1 MGTIKK
7 FFIYFLLFIALFA
20 FVEIFRELA
29 LKKAEKEK
37 YMIDYTVNVNSPKII
52 VASSKASDTEVN
64 IKGCIINETGE
75 HIRNKVLQ
83 FDFYDNNDTYLGTEV
98 KQINYFNVNEKIK
111 FDISRDYKN
120 VDRIDILYLD
130 EALEHKT
137 EEQAEE
143 TLRIFNTNDKA
154 VKIALPIATVLTM
167 LMIIP

>member
-7 FFIYFLLFIALFA
+7 FFNYFLLFIALFV

-37 YMIDYTVNVNSPKII
+37 YMIDYNVNVNSPKII
-52 VASSKASDTEVN
+52 VSSSKASDTEVS

-75 HIRNKVLQ
+75 HIKDKVLQ
-83 FDFYDNNDTYLGTEV
+83 FDFYDNNNTYLGTEL

-111 FDISRDYKN
+111 FDISRNYKN

-130 EALEHKT
+130 EAIKH
-137 EEQAEE
+137 EEE
-143 TLRIFNTNDKA
+143 NTDEITKILNTDNST

>member
-7 FFIYFLLFIALFA
+7 FFNYFLLFIALFI

-52 VASSKASDTEVN
+52 VSSSKASDTDVS

-75 HIRNKVLQ
+75 HIKDKVLQ
-83 FDFYDNNDTYLGTEV
+83 FDFYDNNNTYLGTEL

-111 FDISRDYKN
+111 FDISRNYKN

-130 EALEHKT
+130 EAIKH
-137 EEQAEE
+137 EEE
-143 TLRIFNTNDKA
+143 NTDEITKILNTDNST
-154 VKIALPIATVLTM
+154 VKIALPIAAVLTM

>member
-7 FFIYFLLFIALFA
+7 FFNYFLLFIALFV

-52 VASSKASDTEVN
+52 VSSSKDSDTQVS

-75 HIRNKVLQ
+75 HIKDKVLQ
-83 FDFYDNNDTYLGTEV
+83 FDFYDNNNTYLGTEL

-111 FDISRDYKN
+111 FDISRNYKN

-130 EALEHKT
+130 EAIKH
-137 EEQAEE
+137 EEE
-143 TLRIFNTNDKA
+143 NTDEITKILNTDNST
-154 VKIALPIATVLTM
+154 VKIALPIAAVLTM

>member
-7 FFIYFLLFIALFA
+7 FFNYFLLFIALFV

-52 VASSKASDTEVN
+52 VSSSKASDTEVS

-75 HIRNKVLQ
+75 HIKDKVLQ
-83 FDFYDNNDTYLGTEV
+83 FDFYDNNNTYLGTEL

-111 FDISRDYKN
+111 FDISRNYKN

-130 EALEHKT
+130 EAIKH
-137 EEQAEE
+137 EEE
-143 TLRIFNTNDKA
+143 NTDEITKILNTDNST
-154 VKIALPIATVLTM
+154 VKIALPIAAVLTM